1 MSIKDF
7 KIISRLGEGSFA
19 SVWKVVRLS
28 DNQEYALKKVN
39 MKKLSDKEKENA
51 LNEVRILA
59 SIQSPFVIGYKEAF
73 FDDDSMNLCIV
84 MELAT
89 GGDIQSLIQKH
100 IRSRTYIPE
109 HEIWQFLIQIL
120 KGLKALH
127 DKKIIHRDLKA
138 ANVFIS
144 LDGRAKIGDLN
155 VSKVTSSNFA
165 YTQAGTPYYASP
177 EVWRG
182 QPYDA
187 RSDIWSLGCIIY
199 EMAALRPPFRAR
211 DLHELYTKVTKG
223 VFDRIP
229 YRYSF
234 ELSNIISSCLKLT
247 PSQRPTTDQLLSH
260 PSVLKYMQESQ
271 TVHHLDF
278 GQSEL
283 IKTIKVP
290 KNIRLLGMNLPKP
303 NYNDFKSNVMKRIVE
318 SPSPRPQRPDVNKS
332 NISDNEPE
340 QKVFP
345 FVRVHSAGNIQPQEV
360 FVQQNFIL
368 QPPVRKNE
376 EAARYDNIVK
386 EPSYQRRR
394 SLEREEEFLQ
404 RMRNEYAEY
413 ANKMRRVSPIR
424 MVPSSE
430 VSEISRISNNV
441 LNAPQT
447 KQSETRE
454 ARVVTPERVIRVS
467 NQNPEKTEVSSNI
480 VNIPQVRQI
489 DLRVLRHITPERQPE
504 TKQPEWQ
511 PESKQ
516 PESRGLRMV
525 TPERQPEAKQIDLR
539 ALRHI
544 TPERQPE
551 TKQPESRGLR
561 MITPERQPEMRGVQM
576 ITPERLQ
583 LITPE
588 RVRLAT
594 PEKVPNQISSHQR
607 EYSKLEEVKPSP
619 RIIRIEELGLIG
631 AQPRDNIY
639 SRIEEVKPSP
649 RILDKMGAQPKDN
662 IYSKIEEMK
671 PSPRVIKIEN
681 LSPRAMRIENPTKV
695 QIDYLA
701 NLKKR
706 NDPQLQQIRDRYLN
720 KKVEQ
725 VILSQRKRLNI
736 GPASESTEKNDVSQ
750 EYQPN
755 EKLKKPYVQPYSRI
769 QRK

>member
-247 PSQRPTTDQLLSH
+247 PSQRPITDQLLSH

-368 QPPVRKNE
+368 QPSVRKNE

-454 ARVVTPERVIRVS
+454 TRVVTPERVIRVS

-706 NDPQLQQIRDRYLN
+706 NDPQLQQIRERYLN